1 MKSSVKGREM
11 AWEQHELLSLTYSR
25 RDGRRPG
32 WGQSWAAEGCMQHL
46 ADCLIF

>member
-32 WGQSWAAEGCMQHL
+32 RDRAGQQRVACS
-46 ADCLIF
+46 I